1 MKRAAAWTLCLLLG
15 VALVGCDDEATRA
28 PTSARNLV
36 FISLDTLRR
45 DHLPFYGYARNTAPA
60 MTELSEQSLV
70 FERAFAQETNTNPSH
85 ASMFTGLYPHV
96 HGSRSN
102 AWVLGADQL
111 PVAQVLAA
119 AGFRTAGFVSGLPMH
134 REATGLERGFEIY
147 DDDFTSLR
155 RDGARTTD
163 LALNW
168 LRDLGPDDRFFLF
181 VHLYDTHGPY
191 HAPGRYAK
199 LFRSPQPG
207 ARLDAIPDYQQSF
220 DAKGRLRTASNDYV
234 DRYDGA
240 IRYVDDCVAR
250 LLEAI
255 DPAST
260 AVIVVSDHGE
270 TLLERFWKLDH
281 GAQPFDEQLRV
292 PLLLRAPGVLPRRV
306 EDPVEGL
313 DLAPTMLDLLG
324 VPLTADRAM
333 QGRSLAPILTGG
345 ALEPREFTFASSRAE
360 ESRHADRG
368 YRLDATRRIHAARSD
383 RFKLIAYPTADGDR
397 YELFDLEQD
406 PGETRNVAEHH
417 PQELTRHR
425 EALEAW
431 LGDRAISP
439 TPEVDPELIERLRS
453 LGYTQ

>member
-1 MKRAAAWTLCLLLG
+1 MKQAAAWILCLLLG
-15 VALVGCDDEATRA
+15 AGLVGCGDEPTR
-28 PTSARNLV
+28 TSSADRNLV

-45 DHLPFYGYARNTAPA
+45 DHLPFYGYARNTAPTL
-60 MTELSEQSLV
+60 TELSEQSLV

-85 ASMFTGLYPHV
+85 TSMFTGLYPHV

-102 AWVLGADQL
+102 AWPLGTDQL
-111 PVAQVLAA
+111 PVAEIVAA

-134 REATGLERGFEIY
+134 REATGLDRGFEIY

-168 LRDLGPDDRFFLF
+168 LQGLGPDDRFFLF

-191 HAPGRYAK
+191 HAPDSYAE

-207 ARLDAIPDYQQSF
+207 AHLDTIPDYQQRF
-220 DAKGRLRTASNDYV
+220 DPSDRLRTASNVYV
-234 DRYDGA
+234 DFYDGA

-255 DPAST
+255 DPAT
-260 AVIVVSDHGE
+260 TTVIVVSDHGE

-292 PLLLRAPGVLPRRV
+292 PLLMRAPGVLPRRV
-306 EDPVEGL
+306 EEPVEGV
-313 DLAPTMLDLLG
+313 DLAPTILDLLG
-324 VPLTADRAM
+324 VAHPADRAM
-333 QGRSLAPILTGG
+333 QGRSLAPILSDG
-345 ALEPREFTFASSRAE
+345 AFEPREFTFASSRAE
-360 ESRHADRG
+360 EQRHADRG
-368 YRLDATRRIHAARSD
+368 YRLDTTRRIHAARSD
-383 RFKLIAYPTADGDR
+383 RFKLIAYPTADGDH
-397 YELFDLEQD
+397 YELYDLEQD
-406 PGETRNVAEHH
+406 PGETRNVAENQ

-431 LGDRAISP
+431 LGDRAVSP
-439 TPEVDPELIERLRS
+439 TPDVDPELIERLRS